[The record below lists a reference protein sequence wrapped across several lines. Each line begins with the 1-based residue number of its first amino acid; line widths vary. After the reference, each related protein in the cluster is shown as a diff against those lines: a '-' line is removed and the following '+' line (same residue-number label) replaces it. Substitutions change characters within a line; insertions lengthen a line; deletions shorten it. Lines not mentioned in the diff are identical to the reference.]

1 MVIVYLH
8 TVSLSLPG
16 EKTSKE
22 ELVEVA
28 SSSDSNLV
36 IVRAGLTSLGERIYL
51 SIYLDVYLSIFL
63 SMYLSIYLSI
73 YLSNLSR

>member
-16 EKTSKE
+16 EKASKE

-36 IVRAGLTSLGERIYL
+36 IARAGLTSLGERIYL
-51 SIYLDVYLSIFL
+51 SIYLSI
-63 SMYLSIYLSI
+63 
-73 YLSNLSR
+73 